1 MHLRRLIVLI
11 INARNINNLIR
22 SCTVEISI
30 IGLMFFIRRIT
41 ASV

>member
-1 MHLRRLIVLI
+1 LIVLI
-11 INARNINNLIR
+11 INARNINNPIR
-22 SCTVEISI
+22 SCTAEVSI